1 MKCWQAGYWAE
12 VEDAGRGLYSVFQCR
27 SLHSYL
33 RHPLSRSLV
42 DAMVYLFWNLK
53 SLDCGRKA
61 WSQCGM
67 CWPQI
72 LLSVIG
78 CCRSLSGWSGRGNAE
93 ECPEGQP
100 EICAPG
106 RTNLACNNCLPKYYP
121 TGSGDCKA
129 CEDYD
134 TLGFYVAVIVMW
146 CGAAILSRV
155 MSVGISQSSLSK
167 LTVLAVGNQLVMV
180 VQTFSTISKLAIAW
194 PEPVK
199 TLIELADLI
208 MRLGCTHVTGIPEFV
223 QQSGL

>member
-1 MKCWQAGYWAE
+1 MMSVQPLGRSELWHATLNRETQGNMKCWQAGYWAE

-106 RTNLACNNCLPKYYP
+106 RTDLACNNCLPKYYP

-146 CGAAILSRV
+146 CGGRDPFT
-155 MSVGISQSSLSK
+155 GDERWHQSI
-167 LTVLAVGNQLVMV
+167 QLE
-180 VQTFSTISKLAIAW
+180 QANR
-194 PEPVK
+194 P
-199 TLIELADLI
+199 
-208 MRLGCTHVTGIPEFV
+208 GCGQPAGHGRSDFLNHFKARNCMARA
-223 QQSGL
+223 GKNAH